1 MAYILDEIVQHKRKE
16 LEERKGLFP
25 ERLLEQSVYFTAPT
39 VSMKRYL
46 TRPDKS
52 GIIAEFK
59 RSSPS
64 KGAINPYTSVEKTT
78 IGYMQAGASALSV
91 LTDKKFFGGKN
102 EDLSTA
108 RKFNFCPI
116 LRKDFV
122 LDPYQLLEARAI
134 GADVVLLIAAILT
147 PKETRELAF
156 QACQL
161 QMEVLLEVHSAEE
174 IDSHLN
180 EYIDLV
186 GVNNRNLKT
195 FEVNTDLSFELAS
208 RIPHGIIK
216 VSESGISDPQL
227 ILSLREAGYEGFLMG
242 ETFMRHSEP
251 QRAAQ
256 EFIQQ
261 VRTLESAYPKKV

>member
-39 VSMKRYL
+39 VSLRRYL

-64 KGAINPYTSVEKTT
+64 KGAINPYASVEKTT
-78 IGYMQAGASALSV
+78 IGYMQAGASALSI

-122 LDPYQLLEARAI
+122 LDPYQILEARAI
-134 GADVVLLIAAILT
+134 GADVVLLIAAILS
-147 PKETRELAF
+147 PKETRELAN
-156 QACQL
+156 QARQ
-161 QMEVLLEVHSAEE
+161 QGMEVLLEVHNSEE
-174 IDSHLN
+174 IRSHLN
-180 EYIDLV
+180 EYIDLL

-195 FEVNTDLSFELAS
+195 FEVNTNLSFDLAPH
-208 RIPHGIIK
+208 IPEGIIK

-227 ILSLREAGYEGFLMG
+227 IVRLREAGYQGFLMG
-242 ETFMRHSEP
+242 ENFMRHSEP

-261 VRTLESAYPKKV
+261 LSTLDSPSLKSV